1 MILLITGAVALVLIL
16 SFILVSCNKFI
27 NSRRVSYRERTA
39 MAAGLS
45 SRSIGSS
52 RGELTSEDY
61 KVEPT
66 QMEEIRTADSLRLP
80 MNVRRRTSI
89 ATRKGKKVESSSC
102 TDVIVVP
109 LGKAQ
114 KAVVTRSNLTKR
126 NRRKRDQS
134 IASKKD
140 SHKKV
145 RFRDENRK
153 KTTEEKTLPANNQ
166 EPHCI
171 REEDVSEKSSPSEME
186 RKSIGSI

>member
-1 MILLITGAVALVLIL
+1 
-16 SFILVSCNKFI
+16 
-27 NSRRVSYRERTA
+27 

-114 KAVVTRSNLTKR
+114 NRYSHRAVVTRSNLTKR

>member
-1 MILLITGAVALVLIL
+1 
-16 SFILVSCNKFI
+16 
-27 NSRRVSYRERTA
+27 